1 MQIPHP
7 DVAKILTNNLF
18 EWIVLDLEH
27 GSGSIND
34 VSKLN
39 YVIGDSKSA
48 FITRISEE
56 NFQNVGRF
64 LDLGVEGFILSKIED
79 TKKLKKV
86 ISQANFPPVGERG
99 FGFAIANDFGL
110 QKMSESLKFKPLI
123 IAMIETAKGLENI
136 DKISKIKG
144 IDGIFIGPYDLSL
157 SLNIPGQFQNEKFK
171 KSISKILYI
180 CKKNKIAC
188 GIHMVDPKQGD
199 IKSNIK
205 KGFTFLAYSMDTSFL
220 KNIKLK

>member
-79 TKKLKKV
+79 TKKLKKSYHKQ
-86 ISQANFPPVGERG
+86 IF
-99 FGFAIANDFGL
+99 L
-110 QKMSESLKFKPLI
+110 Q
-123 IAMIETAKGLENI
+123 
-136 DKISKIKG
+136 
-144 IDGIFIGPYDLSL
+144 
-157 SLNIPGQFQNEKFK
+157 
-171 KSISKILYI
+171 
-180 CKKNKIAC
+180 
-188 GIHMVDPKQGD
+188 
-199 IKSNIK
+199 
-205 KGFTFLAYSMDTSFL
+205 
-220 KNIKLK
+220 